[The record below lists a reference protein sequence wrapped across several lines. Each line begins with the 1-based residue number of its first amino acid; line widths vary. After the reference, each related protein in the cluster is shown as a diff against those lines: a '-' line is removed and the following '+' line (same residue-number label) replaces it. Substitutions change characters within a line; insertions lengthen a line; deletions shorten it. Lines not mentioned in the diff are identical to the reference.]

1 MSKIKGGINET
12 KGNTSA
18 MTQDLS
24 KQDYFISG
32 SQAFLQFMQSV
43 HLPYY
48 RINFSIQLSNQ
59 IKTNEAFLK
68 IRLNFNSLRLIT
80 Y

>member
-32 SQAFLQFMQSV
+32 SQAFLQFTQSV
-43 HLPYY
+43 HLQYY
-48 RINFSIQLSNQ
+48 RIDFSIQLFNQ
-59 IKTNEAFLK
+59 FKTNGAFLK
-68 IRLNFNSLRLIT
+68 IHLNLNSLRLIT